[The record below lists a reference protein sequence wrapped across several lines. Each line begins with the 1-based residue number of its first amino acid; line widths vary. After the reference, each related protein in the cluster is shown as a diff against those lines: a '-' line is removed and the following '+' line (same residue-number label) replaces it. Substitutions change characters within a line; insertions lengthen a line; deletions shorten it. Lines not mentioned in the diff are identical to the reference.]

1 MARFRGTFTAAANY
15 EPLKAAPFDARQLVE
30 KKADLTDPLTW
41 QQENGDAWVYVGML
55 VTVAQ
60 DVKADDNG
68 TYRLIALPYTEEN
81 NWIRQADEDDIAS
94 LQTQIDNIEV
104 GGGSLDITV
113 SNELELPIP
122 GDSNATYYVKADS
135 SIRRWDEE
143 TETYVPY
150 GGTGEIPELNI
161 QIIHGGNANGTN

>member
-30 KKADLTDPLTW
+30 KRADLTDPLTW

-68 TYRLIALPYTEEN
+68 TYRLIALPYTEEG

-94 LQTQIDNIEV
+94 L
-104 GGGSLDITV
+104 
-113 SNELELPIP
+113 
-122 GDSNATYYVKADS
+122 
-135 SIRRWDEE
+135 
-143 TETYVPY
+143 
-150 GGTGEIPELNI
+150 
-161 QIIHGGNANGTN
+161 